1 MARGLLVV
9 WWVSALVFLALRLTP
24 GNPALLLLGPEARR
38 PGVAHQLVLLERQ
51 LGLGRPI
58 PVQYWLWLKPLLEGK
73 FGNSDLS
80 GRPVVSLIGG
90 AAPPTLWLIGL
101 SVLLSVP
108 IAIGL
113 GVVAARFR
121 SSVLDRGVR
130 FVSTLGLAVPPFWL
144 GLLLLLGLAVDAAVL
159 PANGYVSPLTNFGGF
174 ITHMVMPVTTLTLYL
189 VAVLTRFVY
198 SEVTE
203 SLAADYVRTAR
214 AMGLSE
220 MKVVFWNAARNALI
234 PMVSILAA
242 SRGPLVGG
250 AVLVEQVFG
259 LGGLGELLL
268 NSVVDRD
275 YAVVQGIVIFLTIG
289 IIVLQGLADVL
300 YRRLDPRVR

>member
-1 MARGLLVV
+1 
-9 WWVSALVFLALRLTP
+9 
-24 GNPALLLLGPEARR
+24 
-38 PGVAHQLVLLERQ
+38 VAHQLVLLERQ

-58 PVQYWLWLKPLLEGK
+58 PVQYWFWVKPLLEGK

-80 GRPVVSLIGG
+80 GRSVVSLIGG

-159 PANGYVSPLTNFGGF
+159 PANGYVSPATNFGSF
-174 ITHMVMPVTTLTLYL
+174 ITHMAMPVTTLTLYL

-220 MKVVFWNAARNALI
+220 MTVVFWNAARNALI

-242 SRGPLVGG
+242 SLGPLVGG
-250 AVLVEQVFG
+250 AVLVEQVFS

-268 NSVVDRD
+268 NSVLDRD

-289 IIVLQGLADVL
+289 IVVLQGVADAI

>member
-1 MARGLLVV
+1 
-9 WWVSALVFLALRLTP
+9 LTP

-38 PGVAHQLVLLERQ
+38 PGVGHQLVLLEHQ

-80 GRPVVSLIGG
+80 GHSVVSLIGG

-101 SVLLSVP
+101 AVLLSVP
-108 IAIGL
+108 ISIGL
-113 GVVAARFR
+113 GVAAARFR

-144 GLLLLLGLAVDAAVL
+144 GLLLLLALAVNAAVL
-159 PANGYVSPLTNFGGF
+159 PANGYVSPATNIGGF
-174 ITHMVMPVTTLTLYL
+174 ITHMAMPVTTLTLYL

-203 SLAADYVRTAR
+203 SLVADYVRTAR

-220 MKVVFWNAARNALI
+220 LTVVFWNAARNALI

-242 SRGPLVGG
+242 SLGPLVGG

-268 NSVVDRD
+268 NSVLDRD

-289 IIVLQGLADVL
+289 IIVLQGLADAT

>member
-1 MARGLLVV
+1 
-9 WWVSALVFLALRLTP
+9 VSALVFLALRLTP

-38 PGVAHQLVLLERQ
+38 PGVGRALRLLERQ

-73 FGNSDLS
+73 LGHSDLN
-80 GRPVVSLIGG
+80 GRPVVSLISG

-101 SVLLSVP
+101 SVLLAVP
-108 IAIGL
+108 IAIVL

-121 SSVLDRGVR
+121 SSVIDRAVR
-130 FVSTLGLAVPPFWL
+130 FISTLGLAVPPFWL
-144 GLLLLLGLAVDAAVL
+144 GLLLLLGLAVDATVL
-159 PANGYVSPLTNFGGF
+159 PANGYVSPGTSIGGF
-174 ITHMVMPVTTLTLYL
+174 ITHMAMPVTTLTLYL

-198 SEVTE
+198 AEVTE
-203 SLAADYVRTAR
+203 ALAADYVRTAR

-220 MKVVFWNAARNALI
+220 VRVVFLNAARNALI
-234 PMVSILAA
+234 PMVSVLAA
-242 SRGPLVGG
+242 SLGPLVGG

-268 NSVVDRD
+268 NSVLDRD
-275 YAVVQGIVIFLTIG
+275 YAVVQGIVIFLTVG
-289 IIVLQGLADVL
+289 IIVLQAVADAL